1 MSIDQRIIQ
10 LYDEYTH
17 APLPR
22 RVFLDRLTTLTG
34 SAAAAAAV
42 LPMLESNYAHA
53 QTIPEN
59 DPGIVAET
67 LSVPG
72 PAGAING
79 YLVRPAGV
87 TERRSAVMVIHEN
100 RGLTPHIRDVTRR
113 VAKAG
118 FVAYGV
124 DFMSRYG
131 GTPADEDKAREGF
144 AQLKADEVQADAS
157 AVLAALKA
165 HPASNG
171 KVGAVGFC
179 WGGGVVSV
187 LSTRAPDLA
196 AGVVF
201 YGVAPAPATAAQVQ
215 APLLIH
221 LAGLDDRVNNSQA
234 PWIEA
239 LKAANKRQTMHMY
252 AGVNHA
258 FHNDTAGERYSAEA
272 AKLAWDRTIAFFRE
286 TLA

>member
-1 MSIDQRIIQ
+1 MQIDPRIIK
-10 LYDEYTH
+10 LYDEFTH

-22 RVFLDRLTTLTG
+22 RVFLDRLTALTG

-42 LPMLESNYAHA
+42 LPLLESNYAIA
-53 QTIPEN
+53 QTIAEN

-87 TERRSAVMVIHEN
+87 TERRGAVMVIHEN

-124 DFMSRYG
+124 DFLSRQG
-131 GTPADEDKAREGF
+131 GTPADEDRAREMFG
-144 AQLKADEVQADAS
+144 QLRPDDVQADAS

-215 APLLIH
+215 TPLLVH
-221 LAGLDDRVNNSQA
+221 LASLDERINTSMA
-234 PWIEA
+234 PWLEA
-239 LKAANKRQTMHMY
+239 LKAAGKRHTMHMY
-252 AGVNHA
+252 EGVNHA
-258 FHNDTAGERYSAEA
+258 FHNDTGGARYAPDA
-272 AKLAWDRTIAFFRE
+272 ARLAWERTIAFFRE